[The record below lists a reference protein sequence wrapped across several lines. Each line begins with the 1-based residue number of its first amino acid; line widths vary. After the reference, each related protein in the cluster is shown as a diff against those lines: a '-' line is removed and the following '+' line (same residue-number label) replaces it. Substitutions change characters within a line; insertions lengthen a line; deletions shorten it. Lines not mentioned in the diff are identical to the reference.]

1 MVKSVDLENLTS
13 DIKNKHKREDIYHK
27 QKAAKA
33 KAKRD
38 RRLQLKKDEEKN
50 PELKEVPTAILL
62 YINKITFTDCISH
75 RLVSRKMFQRQLI
88 IQEKRRIRLLKMMKK

>member
-1 MVKSVDLENLTS
+1 MVKSDELGASTA

-50 PELKEVPTAILL
+50 PELKEVAA
-62 YINKITFTDCISH
+62 
-75 RLVSRKMFQRQLI
+75 
-88 IQEKRRIRLLKMMKK
+88 

>member
-1 MVKSVDLENLTS
+1 MKSDELGASTA

-50 PELKEVPTAILL
+50 PELKEVAA
-62 YINKITFTDCISH
+62 
-75 RLVSRKMFQRQLI
+75 
-88 IQEKRRIRLLKMMKK
+88 